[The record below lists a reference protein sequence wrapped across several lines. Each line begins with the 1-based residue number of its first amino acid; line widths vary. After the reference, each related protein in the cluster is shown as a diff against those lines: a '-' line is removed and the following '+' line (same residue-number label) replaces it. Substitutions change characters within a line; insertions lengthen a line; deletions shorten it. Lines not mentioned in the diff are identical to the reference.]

1 MKTLL
6 LLITFA
12 TLHVSVFAQKK
23 GVTLINANETCISE
37 FNAQLPKTQLGH
49 EYLFKLNAPEQTSV
63 ECYLVKQ
70 LCELPNRI
78 LGVTQKNRKE
88 FVIRV
93 NDDLNP
99 TDLLQYLKS
108 KGVYGMYFTATE
120 RITLNDNNQPVQQLL
135 K

>member
-1 MKTLL
+1 MKTIL

-12 TLHVSVFAQKK
+12 TLQLSSYAQTRA
-23 GVTLINANETCISE
+23 VTLYNANETCIGE
-37 FNAQLPKTQLGH
+37 FNLKMPKTQLGH
-49 EYLFKLNAPEQTSV
+49 EFLFKLNAPEQTSL

-88 FVIRV
+88 FVIRLH
-93 NDDLNP
+93 DDLNP